1 MGTLNLNI
9 NQILDVIKSLPVDE
23 KTFLKTFI
31 EKDIETPQIHFS
43 LTQKLLNGPV
53 MSDEQ
58 YEAYIQLRN
67 EFDVWEKKLS

>member
-31 EKDIETPQIHFS
+31 EKDIEIPQTHLS

-53 MSDEQ
+53 MSEKQ
-58 YEAYIQLRN
+58 YESYLQLRN
-67 EFDVWEKKLS
+67 EFDARGKKLS